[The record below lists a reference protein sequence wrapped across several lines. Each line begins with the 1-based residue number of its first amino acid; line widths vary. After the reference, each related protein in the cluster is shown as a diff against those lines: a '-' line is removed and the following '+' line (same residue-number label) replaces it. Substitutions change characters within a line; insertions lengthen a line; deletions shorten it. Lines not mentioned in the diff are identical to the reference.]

1 MSRIPRVFISSTMK
15 DLPNERYE
23 VFERLKSFNL
33 EPVMAEELP
42 AAAGGIW
49 PTIKKEIGQCDI
61 FILISGSRYGWVP
74 DEGPEAER
82 ELSVTHLELEE
93 ARRLGLPILV
103 FQQRPPEDM
112 NRETEDA
119 KRWAQFRESFKDWK
133 DGYFVAKEFWLARE
147 LANQAGAAVM
157 NLLFDN
163 FWQQKGRKREEE
175 RRELEALRERVRLGE
190 TSNARSLE
198 SELPLDTP
206 PNIPPDLVD
215 AVASRRA
222 VLFAGAGFS
231 LSAGFPSAQLFAE
244 RLKQIVRESAPDYN
258 PDSWSGTPAAVSAD
272 FEAALGREPLEAAA
286 AELTLLPNVLPT
298 YAHVMAARLFDY
310 IITTNFDTL
319 FEKAGARTVIS
330 QEPDDARLPAG
341 AVIKLHGSADV
352 PHSLVLVERD
362 VLTLDTRLPKL
373 WGAVLNLLRT
383 RPVLVVG
390 SSLRDPSIIRLFT
403 EAGEN
408 ASGYFVAPDISKTAK
423 ARLKAWNLDCI
434 DTDADAFF
442 IALNRALPR

>member
-42 AAAGGIW
+42 TAAGGIW

-74 DEGPEAER
+74 DEGPEAGR

-119 KRWAQFRESFKDWK
+119 KRWAQFRESFKNWK

-163 FWQQKGRKREEE
+163 FWQQKERKREEE
-175 RRELEALRERVRLGE
+175 RRELETLREQVANDVSPAA
-190 TSNARSLE
+190 TARE
-198 SELPLDTP
+198 
-206 PNIPPDLVD
+206 PDLPPELVE

-272 FEAALGREPLEAAA
+272 FEAALGRGPLEAAA

-319 FEKAGARTVIS
+319 FERSGARTVIS
-330 QEPDDARLPAG
+330 QEPDDARLPAA
-341 AVIKLHGSADV
+341 AVIKLHGSADA

-362 VLTLDTRLPKL
+362 VLTLDTRLPNL
-373 WGAVLNLLRT
+373 WGLVLNLLRT

-403 EAGEN
+403 EAGEK
-408 ASGYFVAPDISKTAK
+408 ASGYFVAPVISKTTE
-423 ARLKAWNLDCI
+423 ARLKAWNLACI
-434 DTDADAFF
+434 EADADTFF
-442 IALNRALPR
+442 GALNRALPR

>member
-42 AAAGGIW
+42 TSSGGIW

-61 FILISGSRYGWVP
+61 FILISGARYGWVP

-93 ARRLGLPILV
+93 ARSLGLPILV

-119 KRWAQFRESFKDWK
+119 KRWAKFRESFKNWK

-163 FWQQKGRKREEE
+163 FWQQKERKREEE
-175 RRELEALRERVRLGE
+175 RHELETLREQVRLGE
-190 TSNARSLE
+190 TSPAASSE
-198 SELPLDTP
+198 SDL
-206 PNIPPDLVD
+206 PPDLVD

-272 FEAALGREPLEAAA
+272 FEAALGRQPLEAAA

-319 FEKAGARTVIS
+319 FERAGARTVIS
-330 QEPDDARLPAG
+330 QEPSDTQLPAE

-373 WGAVLNLLRT
+373 WGVVLNLLRT

-403 EAGEN
+403 EAGEK
-408 ASGYFVAPDISKTAK
+408 ASGYFVAPAISKTAE
-423 ARLKAWNLDCI
+423 ARLKAWNLACI
-434 DTDADAFF
+434 ETDADTFF
-442 IALNRALPR
+442 GALNRALPR

>member
-42 AAAGGIW
+42 TAAGGIW

-74 DEGPEAER
+74 DEGPEAGR

-119 KRWAQFRESFKDWK
+119 KRWAQFRESFKNWK

-163 FWQQKGRKREEE
+163 FWQQKERKREEE
-175 RRELEALRERVRLGE
+175 RRELETLREQVANDVSPVA
-190 TSNARSLE
+190 TARE
-198 SELPLDTP
+198 
-206 PNIPPDLVD
+206 PDLPPELVE

-272 FEAALGREPLEAAA
+272 FEAALGRGPLEAAA

-319 FEKAGARTVIS
+319 FERSGARTVIS
-330 QEPDDARLPAG
+330 QEPDDARLPAA
-341 AVIKLHGSADV
+341 AVIKLHGSADA

-362 VLTLDTRLPKL
+362 VLTLDTRLPNL
-373 WGAVLNLLRT
+373 WGLVLNLLRT

-403 EAGEN
+403 EAGEK
-408 ASGYFVAPDISKTAK
+408 ASGYFVAPVISKTTE
-423 ARLKAWNLDCI
+423 ARLKAWNLACI
-434 DTDADAFF
+434 EADADTFF
-442 IALNRALPR
+442 GALNRALPR